1 MREKIFYLIALLMLA
16 GCYTVSGL
24 KPIYPEVVKSH
35 AGSGFFE
42 VDSLQPI
49 FRWESFPPPQDLSKD
64 EGALVGRI
72 HNVTYELIIIKFRGE
87 GLPPKTIYIRDKLP
101 EPSHQIEDPLEP
113 STKYI
118 WSVRAHFEVDG
129 DTRVSQWAGIS
140 GPGKDKRAPRFY
152 RFKTPPE

>member
-1 MREKIFYLIALLMLA
+1 MREKFFYLMVLLVLA
-16 GCYTVSGL
+16 GCYTASGL

-49 FRWESFPPPQDLSKD
+49 FRWESFPPVQDLSKD
-64 EGALVGRI
+64 KDALLGRI
-72 HNVTYELIIIKFRGE
+72 HNVTYELIIIRARE

-101 EPSHQIEDPLEP
+101 EPSHEIEDPLEP
-113 STKYI
+113 STKYF

-129 DTRVSQWAGIS
+129 DTRVSQWAGIAA
-140 GPGKDKRAPRFY
+140 PWTDKRAPRFY